1 MKKNMLEIDIFSYF
15 IGCKIAFAGKDSADV
30 CFCVVD

>member
-1 MKKNMLEIDIFSYF
+1 MPEIGIFCYF
-15 IGCKIAFAGKDSADV
+15 IGCKIASAGKDSADV